1 MNNYTNYFNNQ
12 NQYQNLNANQYV
24 SPLNNIADP
33 YEGFKKGNM
42 FKDLYDPY
50 KISKPYEIM
59 PANDQAKML
68 TNLNSL
74 GFALI
79 DLNLYLDVFPNDRQ
93 MIDLYNRYRIQKNE
107 LTAIY
112 ENQYGPLDL
121 SSNALNTYPWSWDDK
136 PWPWEN

>member
-12 NQYQNLNANQYV
+12 NQYQNFNTNQYA
-24 SPLNNIADP
+24 SSLNNIVDP
-33 YEGFKKGNM
+33 YEGLKKGNM
-42 FKDLYDPY
+42 FKNLYDPY
-50 KISKPYEIM
+50 KVSAPYEIM

-93 MIDLYNRYRIQKNE
+93 MIDLYNRFRIQKNE

-121 SSNALNTYPWSWDDK
+121 SSNALNAYPWSWDDK

>member
-33 YEGFKKGNM
+33 YEGFKRGNM